1 MQKHVFTLPSLD
13 AVQIP
18 LTPCPLHDFFP
29 VEVAL
34 FKAIAVGRCNG
45 PELGETSVGLFL
57 F

>member
-13 AVQIP
+13 AGQIP